1 MPQPDD
7 AAPGPDATTPV
18 PGRDAGPDPVAPG
31 GPTPQHAL
39 ALAVHEIE
47 SHAADAGW
55 DVPPR
60 LFALVGTAG
69 ALGADPTLADR
80 LPPDVV
86 AAAEADPHHLLSIE
100 QEGFAVDGD
109 LEDGLARVAWP
120 ATVDGAAL
128 VVERIVLPPAAEE
141 GVPDDPDAAL
151 DYLTN
156 HPDRQDVR
164 LAVGVLR
171 DGTTWCAV
179 RSRAHDSATD
189 VAGGPD
195 LVPGLVEALRATLED

>member
-7 AAPGPDATTPV
+7 ASPFSGPSPDPAPGT
-18 PGRDAGPDPVAPG
+18 GPVAPG

-39 ALAVHEIE
+39 ALAVHEVE
-47 SHAADAGW
+47 AHAADAGW
-55 DVPPR
+55 DAPPR
-60 LFALVGTAG
+60 LFALVATAG
-69 ALGADPTLADR
+69 ALAADPTLADR

-86 AAAEADPHHLLSIE
+86 AAATADPHHLLSIE

-109 LEDGLARVAWP
+109 LEEGLARVAWP

-141 GVPDDPDAAL
+141 GVPDNPDAAL
-151 DYLTN
+151 DYLTS

-171 DGTTWCAV
+171 DGPAWCAV

-195 LVPGLVEALRATLED
+195 LVPGLVTALRATLED

>member
-1 MPQPDD
+1 STPDS
-7 AAPGPDATTPV
+7 APGPA
-18 PGRDAGPDPVAPG
+18 PVAPG

-47 SHAADAGW
+47 VHAADAGW
-55 DVPPR
+55 DASPR
-60 LFALVGTAG
+60 LFALVATAG
-69 ALGADPTLADR
+69 APAADPTLADR

-86 AAAEADPHHLLSIE
+86 AAATADPHHLLSIE

-141 GVPDDPDAAL
+141 GVPEDPDAAL
-151 DYLTN
+151 DYLAS

-171 DGTTWCAV
+171 VGSQRFARPFRAPAPAPAV
-179 RSRAHDSATD
+179 AR
-189 VAGGPD
+189 G
-195 LVPGLVEALRATLED
+195 

>member
-1 MPQPDD
+1 M
-7 AAPGPDATTPV
+7 
-18 PGRDAGPDPVAPG
+18 
-31 GPTPQHAL
+31 
-39 ALAVHEIE
+39 
-47 SHAADAGW
+47 
-55 DVPPR
+55 
-60 LFALVGTAG
+60 
-69 ALGADPTLADR
+69 
-80 LPPDVV
+80 
-86 AAAEADPHHLLSIE
+86 
-100 QEGFAVDGD
+100 DGD

>member
-1 MPQPDD
+1 MPHDES
-7 AAPGPDATTPV
+7 APDAPRPTFV
-18 PGRDAGPDPVAPG
+18 GPG

-39 ALAVHEIE
+39 ALAVHEVE
-47 SHAADAGW
+47 AHAADDGW
-55 DVPPR
+55 DAAPR
-60 LFALVGTAG
+60 LFALVATAG
-69 ALGADPTLADR
+69 ALAADPTLADR

-86 AAAEADPHHLLSIE
+86 AAAGADPHHLLSVE

-109 LEDGLARVAWP
+109 LEEALGRVAWP

-141 GVPDDPDAAL
+141 GVPDDPAAAL
-151 DYLTN
+151 EHLAS

-171 DGTTWCAV
+171 GGTSWCAV
-179 RSRAHDSATD
+179 RSRAHDAATD

-195 LVPGLVEALRATLED
+195 LVPGLVTALRATLED

>member
-7 AAPGPDATTPV
+7 AAPTPASA
-18 PGRDAGPDPVAPG
+18 PGPDPVAPG
-31 GPTPQHAL
+31 GPTPRHAL
-39 ALAVHEIE
+39 ALAVHEVE
-47 SHAADAGW
+47 AHAADAGW
-55 DVPPR
+55 DAPPR
-60 LFALVGTAG
+60 LFALVMTAG
-69 ALGADPTLADR
+69 ALAADPTLADR
-80 LPPDVV
+80 LPSDVV
-86 AAAEADPHHLLSIE
+86 AASGADPHHLLSIE

-120 ATVDGAAL
+120 PTVDGAAL

-141 GVPDDPDAAL
+141 DVPEDPDAAL
-151 DYLTN
+151 DYLAS

-171 DGTTWCAV
+171 DGSSWCAV
-179 RSRAHDSATD
+179 RSRAHDAATD

-195 LVPGLVEALRATLED
+195 LVPGLVTALRATLED